1 MAIGL
6 KDDMEDTSTSEK
18 KVKQNLDTDED
29 VDSPSKTNRN
39 SIMLYAIVAVILIV
53 IIAMIRSIFTS
64 KDNKVDMVDNGTL
77 VTEEVSGGTTSVSNQ
92 QAQMSSEVDIE
103 NNETPSTAINVGL
116 PEFNTKENGSTTSI
130 VYSSSD
136 YIKDLNGADIPAVY
150 NVAQRTYER
159 DFVNYEKKRAIID
172 MGMEMYWLEILYKDK
187 AYRCQVPYYI
197 FKDLETTGICV
208 VEIEVLTLDGGE
220 QVISFMQVVSDYSNL
235 INDK

>member
-1 MAIGL
+1 MAIGF
-6 KDDMEDTSTSEK
+6 KDDMEDVSTSEK
-18 KVKQNLDTDED
+18 KVTHNLDTDED
-29 VDSPSKTNRN
+29 TDSSSKTNRN
-39 SIMLYAIVAVILIV
+39 NIMLYAIVAVILI
-53 IIAMIRSIFTS
+53 IIVAMVRSIFTS
-64 KDNKVDMVDNGTL
+64 KDDKINMIDNGAL
-77 VTEEVSGGTTSVSNQ
+77 VTEQVSGNTTSVSNQ
-92 QAQMSSEVDIE
+92 QAQLSSATGIE
-103 NNETPSTAINVGL
+103 EDEATSTAINVGL
-116 PEFNTKENGSTTSI
+116 PEFNTKENGSTTAI

-235 INDK
+235 INSR